1 MKNII
6 HESEIIYKYFKEIK
20 IAKIFTRQ
28 VIKHLMAIIIATL
41 TIGYRGKTVNFE
53 KYSPCHRTTV
63 AHFLNK
69 GKWADEKLE
78 GLIKKIVS
86 GKIYA
91 EAIVS
96 GKPIYFIVDDT
107 MSSKTK
113 PSSQANHPI
122 EDAYFHQSHLKG
134 KQDYGHQAVSIM
146 LSCNGMTLHYATV
159 MYDKSKSKIAIVA
172 DIAAELEVAPVVSY
186 LLCDSWYTSKK
197 LIDIFLSKGFYTVG
211 AIRANRVI
219 YPCKIKQRI
228 NEFALFIDKSDSNV
242 RLVTVGSRQY
252 YVYRYEGPLN
262 GIDDAVVLISYPKDA
277 FHDPKALRAFISTD
291 TSLSIDEILD
301 IYADRWPIELFFRQT
316 KNVLAFDKYQIRSAT
331 GIKRFWLIMSLAH
344 LLCCTASGFFIDF
357 AAGYSFFQRQ
367 LHIER
372 VSFIYQCGADGIPLN
387 DVLHL
392 TA

>member
-1 MKNII
+1 
-6 HESEIIYKYFKEIK
+6 
-20 IAKIFTRQ
+20 
-28 VIKHLMAIIIATL
+28 
-41 TIGYRGKTVNFE
+41 
-53 KYSPCHRTTV
+53 
-63 AHFLNK
+63 
-69 GKWADEKLE
+69 
-78 GLIKKIVS
+78 
-86 GKIYA
+86 
-91 EAIVS
+91 
-96 GKPIYFIVDDT
+96 
-107 MSSKTK
+107 
-113 PSSQANHPI
+113 
-122 EDAYFHQSHLKG
+122 
-134 KQDYGHQAVSIM
+134 
-146 LSCNGMTLHYATV
+146 

-344 LLCCTASGFFIDF
+344 LLCCTASGIFIDF